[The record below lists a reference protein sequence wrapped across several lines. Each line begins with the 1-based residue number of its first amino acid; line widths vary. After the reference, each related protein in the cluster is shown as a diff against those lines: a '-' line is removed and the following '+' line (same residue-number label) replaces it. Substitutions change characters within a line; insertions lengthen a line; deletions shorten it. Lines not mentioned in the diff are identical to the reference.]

1 MKTPI
6 NIYEWNIFYFPIIIV
21 NKNLEK
27 LIYEYEYQNIN
38 GGTADEA
45 LT

>member
-1 MKTPI
+1 MKEI
-6 NIYEWNIFYFPIIIV
+6 ILWNVFYNPIIIV

-38 GGTADEA
+38 EGTADETPA
-45 LT
+45 